1 MAKED
6 INLGLDFS
14 TMTDVGTSFGN
25 NIQTEE
31 ETNEEIKKVENGET
45 SGLEIQA
52 DDSNKIP
59 FDFAELF
66 KQENTETSD
75 TKKKDE
81 ELVKSKAES
90 TSSKST
96 KNSSS
101 NVPFSILSFKSLQE
115 EDAISGF
122 DEETFTKEVEE
133 LGEAQAIINVYRK
146 EADIIREVLK
156 QDLAEDIKEYT
167 NLLDLGV
174 ARDEANKLMASK
186 LEFSK
191 ITDEEIDK
199 EGNEELCKSL
209 IVKNLKNTT
218 KLTDAQI
225 KKQVDRAANSGELT
239 EDAKEALKGIMDY
252 DKSQVEA
259 AKQKAIQEKQAE
271 ETSRKEAVEKY
282 KAVVEATDEIIPGQK
297 INKQTKAKVTE
308 AIFSGLAWEVRK
320 KDPYKFDAVMNYLV
334 LSGVFEGKTD
344 KLGAKAKTSAIQE
357 LQNVLNTSKK
367 TDLKV
372 NMFNED
378 PEEVENDRVTNFLS
392 NKRKN

>member
-31 ETNEEIKKVENGET
+31 QTNEEIKKVENGET
-45 SGLEIQA
+45 SGLEIQT
-52 DDSNKIP
+52 DNSNKIP

-66 KQENTETSD
+66 KQENTETTD
-75 TKKKDE
+75 VKKKDE
-81 ELVKSKAES
+81 GLTKDKAEG

-101 NVPFSILSFKSLQE
+101 NVPFSLVFKSLQE
-115 EDAISGF
+115 EDAISDF
-122 DEETFTKEVEE
+122 DEETFNKEVEE
-133 LGEAQAIINVYRK
+133 VGEAQAIRNIFLK
-146 EADIIREVLK
+146 EAEVLRQVIK
-156 QDLAEDIKEYT
+156 QDAEEDFKEYT
-167 NLLDLGV
+167 SLLDLGV
-174 ARDEANKLMASK
+174 NREEANKIMASK

-199 EGNEELCKSL
+199 EGNEELCKNL

-218 KLTDAQI
+218 RLTDAQI

-239 EDAKEALKGIMDY
+239 EDAKEALKGITEY
-252 DKSQVEA
+252 DKSQIELV
-259 AKQKAIQEKQAE
+259 KQKAIQQKQSE
-271 ETSRKEAVEKY
+271 EVSRKETIDKY
-282 KAVVEATDEIIPGQK
+282 KAVIEATDEIIPGQK
-297 INKQTKAKVTE
+297 INKQTKTKVE
-308 AIFSGLAWEVRK
+308 QGVFSGQAWEVRK
-320 KDPYKFDAVMNYLV
+320 KDPYKFDTILTYLV
-334 LSGVFEGKTD
+334 QSGVFEGKGD

-357 LQNVLNTSKK
+357 LENVLKTTRK
-367 TDLKV
+367 TDLKP

-392 NKRKN
+392 KRKS

>member
-1 MAKED
+1 MAKEE

-14 TMTDVGTSFGN
+14 TMTDAGTSFGN

-31 ETNEEIKKVENGET
+31 ETNEEIKRVENGET
-45 SGLEIQA
+45 SGLETKI
-52 DDSNKIP
+52 DDDKLEP

-66 KQENTETSD
+66 KQENTETTD

-81 ELVKSKAES
+81 ELTKGKAES

-101 NVPFSILSFKSLQE
+101 NVPFSLVFKSLQE
-115 EDAISGF
+115 EDAISDF
-122 DEETFTKEVEE
+122 DEETFNKETEE
-133 LGEAQAIINVYRK
+133 VGEAQAIINVFRK
-146 EADIIREVLK
+146 EAEILRQVIK
-156 QDLAEDIKEYT
+156 QDQEEDFKEYT

-174 ARDEANKLMASK
+174 NRDEANKIMASK

-191 ITDEEIDK
+191 ITEEEIDK

-239 EDAKEALKGIMDY
+239 EDAKEALKGITDFN
-252 DKSQVEA
+252 KEQVKLAE
-259 AKQKAIQEKQAE
+259 QKAVQQKQAD
-271 ETSRKEAVEKY
+271 ETARKEAVEKY

-297 INKQTKAKVTE
+297 INKQTKTKVTE
-308 AIFSGLAWEVRK
+308 GILSGQAWEVRK
-320 KDPYKFDAVMNYLV
+320 KDPYKFDAILTYLV
-334 LSGVFEGKTD
+334 QSGVFEGKGD
-344 KLGAKAKTSAIQE
+344 KLGAKAKISAIQE

-378 PEEVENDRVTNFLS
+378 PEEVENDKVTNFLS
-392 NKRKN
+392 KKR